1 MYCMSATRLE
11 KLRKISPLVIGDIML
26 DRFIYGK
33 VERISPEA
41 PVPIFKYDH
50 EKEMLGGAGNV
61 VANITSL
68 GCKCDF
74 LGVIGND
81 AEGRKISS
89 LLKKIGVH
97 SHLLRLND
105 YPTIVKA
112 RLIAGNNHIVRVDHE
127 MNLPIIANVLD
138 RFESI
143 LSKAIRSADVVLLS
157 DYNKGILTKETTQ
170 MIISICRRLN
180 KPVIADPKGLD
191 YSKYR
196 GATLIKPN
204 LKEFGEATGR
214 KYSPKSAT
222 FHEEVTEGALRLM
235 EEHDIDN
242 LIVTLSEYGMLHI
255 SRSEKKVNHIFTE
268 AREVY
273 DVSGAGDTT
282 LATLG
287 MAIGSGMPIKDAM
300 VLANRASGIV
310 VGKLG
315 TATVSFEELRA
326 ACSGNG
332 RTGNWDSLLKDD
344 ELKTVI
350 GRARAQNRTVKVVY
364 GDFRKFGAA
373 EIEKLND
380 IKSGC
385 DSLFTVISGNGA
397 ECELARAVLCNHIAV
412 DGVAVC
418 ADAEVWLKEHLA
430 ELKLQQGDI
439 VALDSVI

>member
-1 MYCMSATRLE
+1 MSATRLE

-89 LLKKIGVH
+89 LLKNIGVH

-127 MNLPIIANVLD
+127 KNLPIIANVLD

-143 LSKAIRSADVVLLS
+143 LMKAIKGADVVLLS
-157 DYNKGILTKETTQ
+157 DYNKGILTVETTQ
-170 MIISICRRLN
+170 MIISICRKLN

-214 KYSPKSAT
+214 KYSPKSET
-222 FHEEVTEGALRLM
+222 FHEEVTEGAVRLM
-235 EEHDIDN
+235 ETHDIDN

-255 SRSEKKVNHIFTE
+255 SRREKKINHIFTE

-287 MAIGSGMPIKDAM
+287 MAIGAGMAIKDAM
-300 VLANRASGIV
+300 VLANKASGIV

-315 TATVSFEELRA
+315 TATVSFEELCN
-326 ACSGNG
+326 ACS
-332 RTGNWDSLLKDD
+332 D
-344 ELKTVI
+344 I
-350 GRARAQNRTVKVVY
+350 GSARAESSMLSDDDLAALIAKAGKQHKSVKIVY
-364 GDFRKFGAA
+364 SDFTSLSADQ
-373 EIEKLND
+373 IEKLND

-385 DSLFTVISGNGA
+385 DCLIAVICGKNGGS
-397 ECELARAVLCNHIAV
+397 ELARAVLCNHIAV
-412 DGVAVC
+412 DSVGSTDDINEFLRKHA
-418 ADAEVWLKEHLA
+418 ADISLHEE
-430 ELKLQQGDI
+430 D
-439 VALDSVI
+439 VISLN